1 MNPLIEI
8 DYSITFASYN
18 EVDYTEKC
26 INSMLS
32 NGEDLNNLVVVDNSS
47 TDGTR
52 EYLSSLSLKHL
63 ILNKQNLGCGT
74 AWNQGILAQQTEW
87 TIVMN
92 NDIIVS
98 KGWIK
103 GLISSAIENNIR
115 VISPSLI
122 EGPMDY
128 NFEGFVSSATEKVGN
143 YLRTGTAHAV
153 CLAVHNSVWEEIGYF
168 RATPKLLGYE
178 DTLFFHELKK
188 SKIQTA
194 MTGRSWLHHFGSITQ
209 SAMKKERGMKSKDNL
224 ASRNNHRLLQQ
235 SWINRK
241 LDKIKKKKRQENHLK
256 SELSQFNMSL
266 HGTRENEKFTW
277 K

>member
-1 MNPLIEI
+1 M
-8 DYSITFASYN
+8 
-18 EVDYTEKC
+18 
-26 INSMLS
+26 
-32 NGEDLNNLVVVDNSS
+32 
-47 TDGTR
+47 
-52 EYLSSLSLKHL
+52 
-63 ILNKQNLGCGT
+63 
-74 AWNQGILAQQTEW
+74 
-87 TIVMN
+87 
-92 NDIIVS
+92 
-98 KGWIK
+98 
-103 GLISSAIENNIR
+103 
-115 VISPSLI
+115 
-122 EGPMDY
+122 
-128 NFEGFVSSATEKVGN
+128 
-143 YLRTGTAHAV
+143 
-153 CLAVHNSVWEEIGYF
+153 HNSVWEEIGYF